1 MYEFTHAPEY
11 GAYTTMGVE
20 YPLGLLALI
29 GVLVVIV
36 GVGIRLMASS
46 GGRRWSRIGVSLV
59 LIGAGLGLIG
69 TMIQKPTQVVDTASL
84 YQEVE
89 KDGMSL
95 PEGNTLTSWVNLVN
109 GPSTWDSSPCLMLE
123 NRTDEECADPT
134 KFYPVDDSKGER
146 FYVRVTASGKLWYL
160 DEKGTYHARDQVAS
174 AVSAEKIKE
183 SVEETTVLK
192 AVNIEKEEYTYEET
206 RDADGR
212 HVKVTGEF
220 QGQIIEAY
228 AWYEGRDLRVVPVEA
243 SDVTE
248 GDLAK

>member
-1 MYEFTHAPEY
+1 MYEFTHAPKY

-46 GGRRWSRIGVSLV
+46 GGRRWSRIGVSLA
-59 LIGAGLGLIG
+59 LIGAGVWLIG
-69 TMIQKPTQVVDTASL
+69 MVIQKPTQVVDTVSL

-89 KDGMSL
+89 KDGMSP
-95 PEGNTLTSWVNLVN
+95 PEGNLLTNLVN
-109 GPSTWDSSPCLMLE
+109 GPSAWDSSPCLMLE
-123 NRTDEECADPT
+123 NRADEECADPA

-160 DEKGTYHARDQVAS
+160 DEKGTYHNRETIAFV
-174 AVSAEKIKE
+174 VSAEKIKE

-243 SDVTE
+243 SDATE

>member
-1 MYEFTHAPEY
+1 MYEFTHAPKY

-20 YPLGLLALI
+20 HPLGLLALI

-36 GVGIRLMASS
+36 GVGIRLMA
-46 GGRRWSRIGVSLV
+46 GGRRWSRIGVSLA

-69 TMIQKPTQVVDTASL
+69 MVTQKPTQVVDTVSL
-84 YQEVE
+84 RQEVE
-89 KDGMSL
+89 KDGMSP
-95 PEGNTLTSWVNLVN
+95 PEGNLLTSWVNLVN

-123 NRTDEECADPT
+123 NRADEECADPT
-134 KFYPVDDSKGER
+134 KFYPVDDAKGER
-146 FYVRVTASGKLWYL
+146 FYVRVTASGKLWYV
-160 DEKGTYHARDQVAS
+160 DEKGTYHNCETIAS
-174 AVSAEKIKE
+174 VVSAEKIKE

-243 SDVTE
+243 SDATE